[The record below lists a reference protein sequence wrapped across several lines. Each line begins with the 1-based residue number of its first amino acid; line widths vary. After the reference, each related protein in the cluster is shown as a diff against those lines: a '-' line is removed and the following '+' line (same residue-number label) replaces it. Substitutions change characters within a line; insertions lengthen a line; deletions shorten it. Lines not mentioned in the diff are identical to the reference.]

1 MAVIVRAFQDGD
13 VPAMT
18 AIWNQVVE
26 DGVAFP
32 QTQALSEFEAAR
44 FFAEQ
49 DFTAVAA
56 DEESGQVLGLYIL
69 HPNNVGRCGHIA
81 NASYAVDRNSRGR
94 HVGRLLVGHS
104 LRKAKELNFALMQF
118 NAVVVSNHNAIHLYE
133 SLGFVRIGMIPGGFH
148 MKDGS
153 YEDIILFY
161 HQL

>member
-1 MAVIVRAFQDGD
+1 MAVTVRAFQEGD

-32 QTQALSEFEAAR
+32 QTQALSEFEASR

-56 DEESGQVLGLYIL
+56 DEETGQVLGLYIL

-94 HVGRLLVGHS
+94 HVGRLLVSHS
-104 LRKAKELNFALMQF
+104 LQKAKELNFSLMQF
-118 NAVVVSNHNAIHLYE
+118 NAVVASNHNAIHLYE

-148 MKDGS
+148 MKDGA